1 MISLFNVSRFIEENL
16 TKQPFFLFHVLPIF
30 SKKKLVLIPRWTSYI
45 LLDVISYLKPVQYV
59 DLKQRQAQ

>member
-16 TKQPFFLFHVLPIF
+16 TKQPFLVFHVLPIF